1 MHETNRAWKGKGTYQ
16 RRARG
21 RRKRDP
27 IQARGVAGSKDGSS
41 QPTCTV
47 IRAEEGYELR
57 LYDPFVCVCT
67 EYRTRGEGIDALAEY
82 LDGKNDQGARYPST
96 QPLLMAHHVDR
107 KVMKLFVASSK
118 AVDVSTLPRSNRPG
132 VRLDLEGGHLV
143 AASAFLGH
151 ATKERVEQEHHQLTH
166 KLQADGLAL
175 ACHDAQEKYH
185 VAQYGPLFSLQPRKN
200 ELWVRVQL

>member
-1 MHETNRAWKGKGTYQ
+1 MKHTLT
-16 RRARG
+16 G
-21 RRKRDP
+21 R
-27 IQARGVAGSKDGSS
+27 
-41 QPTCTV
+41 
-47 IRAEEGYELR
+47 
-57 LYDPFVCVCT
+57 T
-67 EYRTRGEGIDALAEY
+67 EKTF
-82 LDGKNDQGARYPST
+82 
-96 QPLLMAHHVDR
+96 
-107 KVMKLFVASSK
+107 MKLIVDAASQKVVGVHMAGADVAEMMQVVWMLES
-118 AVDVSTLPRSNRPG
+118 VQQPGECNRGSYEDQQQG